1 MKNERLLYAIGN
13 IDDSLIENAMK
24 KKRDFHWMKWAAV
37 AACML
42 VAFCFGNRESSQIID
57 LPKIT
62 IGEIQSA
69 NGFEGYWAYSIKEL
83 VSDNPWNEELK
94 IDTLP
99 VFKNILVFDENFLV
113 SGEDKDAM
121 KEYLKYVADLFELEF
136 EDTEIQERNTE
147 DFGGPSELVFEKKGI
162 SIMVDSSMRA
172 VITFNSVISIPEELK
187 FEYDSSYEEM
197 VAVSEYLLQTYGE
210 KLGIEGY
217 VVDIRGGDYNIY
229 KNQGYEISFY
239 KNSDD
244 STERIL
250 NYNFRQ
256 VKFNCNHDGALD
268 RIEIENT
275 LLSEKIGDYPIIS
288 VKEAKRLL
296 KNGTYITT
304 VPYEISK
311 MKYVKSVELVYRTGV
326 MEEYYLPYYKFL
338 VELPEEE
345 MENMTTYGAYYVPAV
360 SQDFVIMKQDY
371 SNDMFYKS

>member
-1 MKNERLLYAIGN
+1 MKNERLLHAIGN
-13 IDDSLIENAMK
+13 IDDSLVENAMK
-24 KKRDFHWMKWAAV
+24 KKRDFHWIKWTAV
-37 AACML
+37 AACMF
-42 VAFCFGNRESSQIID
+42 VTFCFGNRECSQSID

-99 VFKNILVFDENFLV
+99 VFKNTLVFDENFLV

-121 KEYLKYVADLFELEF
+121 KKYLKYVANLFEVELE
-136 EDTEIQERNTE
+136 ETEIQERSTE
-147 DFGGPSELVFEKKGI
+147 VFSGPSEIECEKNGI
-162 SIMVDSSMRA
+162 TIMVDSSMRA
-172 VITFNSVISIPEELK
+172 VISFNPAISIPEELI
-187 FEYDSSYEEM
+187 FAYDSSYEEM

-217 VVDIRGGDYNIY
+217 LVDIRGGDYDIY
-229 KNQGYEISFY
+229 KKQGYDISFY
-239 KNSDD
+239 KNSED
-244 STERIL
+244 STELIL

-256 VKFNCNHDGALD
+256 VKFDCNYDGALD
-268 RIEIENT
+268 TIEIENT

-304 VPYEISK
+304 APYEISK

-345 MENMTTYGAYYVPAV
+345 IEGMTTYGAYYVPAV
-360 SQDFVIMKQDY
+360 SQDFVR
-371 SNDMFYKS
+371 